1 MERDIVRGSLIL
13 VIIVILF
20 VMAVFDIRE
29 KKISNRWIQV
39 LWVLGILGMMAF
51 PEIGIMERIFGS
63 CYISFLMLL
72 PNLFGKR
79 AFGGGDVKLISVCG
93 WLAGAK
99 NIFWIFAYSIFIAGF
114 YIGIR
119 MWKGKMKGKEE
130 IPFAPFICTG
140 VLLVILQHI
149 WG

>member
-99 NIFWIFAYSIFIAGF
+99 NIFGYLRTVFLLQGSILNS
-114 YIGIR
+114 YVER
-119 MWKGKMKGKEE
+119 KMKGKEE